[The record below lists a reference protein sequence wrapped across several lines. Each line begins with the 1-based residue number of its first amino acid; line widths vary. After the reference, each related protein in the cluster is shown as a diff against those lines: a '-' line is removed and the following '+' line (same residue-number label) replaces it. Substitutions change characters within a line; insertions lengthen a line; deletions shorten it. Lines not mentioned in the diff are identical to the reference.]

1 MPEVKIDLDRD
12 GRVAGAHVVENTE
25 SHRIIEEFM
34 LAANEAVAG
43 ALAAAGNGFLRRI
56 HPQPDPRKL
65 RQLTEFVT
73 ELGFEVDSLESRFEL
88 QRLLDMAR
96 GRPEE
101 HAVHYAVLR
110 SLTRAAYGP
119 QDDGH
124 YALASDC
131 YCHFTSPIR
140 RYPDLQVHR
149 ALDDL
154 ARGRR
159 TPVEG
164 LVQLG
169 GECSD
174 LERRAEAAERELVKL
189 KLLLFLKG
197 KIGEEM
203 DAVVTGVEPFGLFV
217 QGLAIPAEG
226 LVPLDSLPD
235 DIYRYDKASHTLA
248 GRRPGRSFRLGD
260 RVRVA
265 VARVDLDRRELDFRL
280 VTEGGRER
288 RRAAPPPRRDR
299 GRKKPARRQ
308 TGRHEPRGTKR
319 RRSR

>member
-1 MPEVKIDLDRD
+1 
-12 GRVAGAHVVENTE
+12 
-25 SHRIIEEFM
+25 
-34 LAANEAVAG
+34 
-43 ALAAAGNGFLRRI
+43 
-56 HPQPDPRKL
+56 
-65 RQLTEFVT
+65 
-73 ELGFEVDSLESRFEL
+73 
-88 QRLLDMAR
+88 
-96 GRPEE
+96 
-101 HAVHYAVLR
+101 
-110 SLTRAAYGP
+110 
-119 QDDGH
+119 
-124 YALASDC
+124 
-131 YCHFTSPIR
+131 
-140 RYPDLQVHR
+140 VHR

-197 KIGEEM
+197 RIGEEM
-203 DAVVTGVEPFGLFV
+203 DAVVTGVEAFGLFV

-235 DIYRYDKASHTLA
+235 DVYRYDKASHTLS

-280 VTEGGRER
+280 VTEGGREQ
-288 RRAAPPPRRDR
+288 RRATPPPHRAR
-299 GRKKPARRQ
+299 GRKKTARRRS
-308 TGRHEPRGTKR
+308 GRHEQRGTKSR
-319 RRSR
+319 RGR